1 VGQRFEVALAQ
12 HDGGPRYDIR
22 SQRTLLCHLTKHTV
36 QVTCNGPGQID
47 RMAHRHTRSIWPDGQ
62 QIHRLGVLVL
72 RSTVFRDCSTS
83 RSPNGWPGFDPRI
96 PLIMSHHARRLMT
109 VVFPATVPRRRQVGW
124 TQWQRVRRHEG
135 GRPIKHGARAAC
147 FDELAPDQRSP
158 RLRPGTMSPRLKVS
172 GCSSWA

>member
-109 VVFPATVPRRRQVGW
+109 VVFPATVPGEGKWDGRSGNGSDATKGAGRSSMGPAPHVSMSWLLISDRLGSGLERCRRG
-124 TQWQRVRRHEG
+124 
-135 GRPIKHGARAAC
+135 
-147 FDELAPDQRSP
+147 
-158 RLRPGTMSPRLKVS
+158 
-172 GCSSWA
+172 